1 MRNSKANQ
9 TKMKMFRLYIFL
21 LLFALN
27 ATTIQA
33 QNVKF
38 NHMALVVSDL
48 EKSID
53 FYSQA
58 LGFKLI
64 DDPTG
69 NPNIAWVQND
79 TGQQIHL
86 LEADLSVIKLSK
98 SVHMSFAVETL
109 SPFIENLTRLAIYFE
124 DWPGKKDEITI
135 RQDGIRQIYLQ
146 DPNGYWIEIN
156 DDFFH

>member
-1 MRNSKANQ
+1 M
-9 TKMKMFRLYIFL
+9 L
-21 LLFALN
+21 ALN

-64 DDPTG
+64 DDPT
-69 NPNIAWVQND
+69 
-79 TGQQIHL
+79 
-86 LEADLSVIKLSK
+86 
-98 SVHMSFAVETL
+98 
-109 SPFIENLTRLAIYFE
+109 
-124 DWPGKKDEITI
+124 
-135 RQDGIRQIYLQ
+135 
-146 DPNGYWIEIN
+146 
-156 DDFFH
+156 